1 MGLPVR
7 PSFFLHMP
15 HRFFGFFAG
24 GAAAESSVSGNLA
37 SGALELAGEAS
48 ASIFTGL
55 ADGMGKTVLLLVE
68 VDGLTFMS
76 AIESV
81 TFWFSESVEGRRVA
95 EINK

>member
-1 MGLPVR
+1 M
-7 PSFFLHMP
+7 
-15 HRFFGFFAG
+15 
-24 GAAAESSVSGNLA
+24 
-37 SGALELAGEAS
+37 LAGEAS

-81 TFWFSESVEGRRVA
+81 TFWFSESVEGRRVEDELGIVGFSIIFSSVGKTGDA
-95 EINK
+95 GAGAGLVSRDCFSLKQTEIKIL